1 MRWVLASSGSADTEA
16 RRPSEPLNVRSQK
29 MLLGIRGSWRS
40 LSRRAGSFVAVSS
53 YSGAEAGVGVS
64 VGAQTGVLA
73 LSSKAAPVSRSMINL
88 PDIASAPIFHLGD
101 L

>member
-1 MRWVLASSGSADTEA
+1 
-16 RRPSEPLNVRSQK
+16 

-40 LSRRAGSFVAVSS
+40 LSLRAGSFVAVSS

-73 LSSKAAPVSRSMINL
+73 LSSKVPRL
-88 PDIASAPIFHLGD
+88 
-101 L
+101 